1 MKDDIRI
8 LMLEDDAAD
17 AELTKFVLR
26 KGGLKFS
33 MDRVENKDEYIQHL
47 MENPPSLILSDYSLP
62 GFDGHAALEIAQDRC
77 PETPFIFV
85 TGTMGEEVAI
95 ETLKSGATDYVLK
108 TRLSRLIPA
117 VNRALREAEERAK
130 HRRAEE
136 QLRESHERLRAL
148 SVYLQSVREEERT
161 RIAREVHD
169 ELGQALTSCKLDV
182 SWIASKLPKD
192 KDLKPLLAKAKALSS
207 HIDATIQMVRRISTE
222 LRPGI
227 LDHLGLAAALE
238 WQANEFQNRT
248 GIKCDV
254 LADLRVPLL
263 NQELNTA
270 FFRIFQE
277 TLTNVIR
284 HAGATHVAVTLKTN
298 GEQILMEVIDNGR
311 GITKEEISNT
321 KSMGLLGMRE
331 RAALL
336 GGEFK
341 IGKIPR
347 GKGTRVSV
355 SIPFRA
361 PHPQRENNH
370 ENSFGRRPR
379 RSASWAATNSR

>member
-1 MKDDIRI
+1 
-8 LMLEDDAAD
+8 MLEDDAAD
-17 AELTKFVLR
+17 AELTRFALR
-26 KGGLKFS
+26 KGGLNFS
-33 MDRVENKDEYIQHL
+33 LTRVETQDEYIKQL
-47 MENPPSLILSDYSLP
+47 DEQIPALILSDYSLP
-62 GFDGHAALEIAQDRC
+62 GFNGHDALEIAQKKC
-77 PETPFIFV
+77 PETPFVFV

-108 TRLSRLIPA
+108 TRLSRLMPA
-117 VNRALREAEERAK
+117 VTRALREAAARAE

-169 ELGQALTSCKLDV
+169 ELGQALTSCKLDL
-182 SWIASKLPKD
+182 SWIAGRLPKEQ
-192 KDLKPLLAKAKALSS
+192 KSLLEKTRALIS
-207 HIDATIQMVRRISTE
+207 HIDSTIQTVRRISTE
-222 LRPGI
+222 LRPGV

-254 LADLRVPLL
+254 RANVSEPLADPNLA
-263 NQELNTA
+263 TT

-284 HAGATHVAVTLKTN
+284 HAGATQVMVDLKELD
-298 GEQILMEVIDNGR
+298 GRIILEVKDNGR
-311 GITKEEISNT
+311 GIERAEISNT
-321 KSMGLLGMRE
+321 KSMGLLGMKE

-336 GGEFK
+336 GGIFK
-341 IGKIPR
+341 IGR
-347 GKGTRVSV
+347 LTRTKGTRVSV
-355 SIPFRA
+355 SIPMQN
-361 PHPQRENNH
+361 PQRPIELSH
-370 ENSFGRRPR
+370 EDSVNGRSRSSTSRVEANSGGRV
-379 RSASWAATNSR
+379 